1 MIFSFGKPAKIPN
14 NKDLLYKKGII
25 KRGTNLFKFEECN
38 GNFDGG
44 SGLFF
49 LKKQNLAADGCGQTP
64 INHNN
69 QTSYA

>member
-1 MIFSFGKPAKIPN
+1 LASLQKFPTTMI
-14 NKDLLYKKGII
+14 YYTKKGII

-49 LKKQNLAADGCGQTP
+49 LKKQNLAADGCVVKHQ
-64 INHNN
+64 
-69 QTSYA
+69 

>member
-1 MIFSFGKPAKIPN
+1 MI
-14 NKDLLYKKGII
+14 YYTKKGII

-49 LKKQNLAADGCGQTP
+49 LKKQNLAADGCVVKHQ
-64 INHNN
+64 
-69 QTSYA
+69 